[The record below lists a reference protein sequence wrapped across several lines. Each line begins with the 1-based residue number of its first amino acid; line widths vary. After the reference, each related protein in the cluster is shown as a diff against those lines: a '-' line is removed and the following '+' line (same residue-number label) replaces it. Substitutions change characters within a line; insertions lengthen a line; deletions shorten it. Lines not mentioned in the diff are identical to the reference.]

1 MTTKEELINKL
12 IKDNGYKNYLELGT
26 QYGVC
31 MNQIQ
36 CQTKHGVDP
45 FKPVQRVVSC
55 DEFFHMTTDEFFSSF
70 EAHQTTY
77 DIIFIDGLHHADQLL
92 ADLCNSG
99 ALLTS
104 DGTIVLH
111 DMMPTSEITQRVPR
125 ESKEWYG
132 SCWAVGYLL
141 LKGNYD
147 ITIDFHNF
155 DCGLMVI
162 TFGRKGLDQLLVD
175 FSDNL
180 DRLDHITYAEHFQH
194 YLELLENNETSNRNA
209 V

>member
-1 MTTKEELINKL
+1 MTTKEELLNKL

-55 DEFFHMTTDEFFSSF
+55 DQFFHMTTDEFFGNV
-70 EAHQTTY
+70 EAVGVTY
-77 DIIFIDGLHHADQLL
+77 DIIFIDALHHADQLL

-111 DMMPTSEITQRVPR
+111 DMMPTSELAQRVPR
-125 ESKEWYG
+125 ESKTWMG
-132 SCWAVGYLL
+132 SCWKTGYLL

-147 ITIDFHNF
+147 IEIDFYDF
-155 DCGLMVI
+155 DCGIMVI
-162 TFGRKGLDQLLVD
+162 RFGREGLDQLLCD

-180 DRLDHITYAEHFQH
+180 DRLENIHYKEHFEH
-194 YLELLENNETSNRNA
+194 YLELLEA
-209 V
+209 K